1 MEIPKQ
7 VTICT
12 KHLTLV
18 GLVLFTLQGCA
29 DSAPAPAGQEKLPP
43 NIVFILA
50 DDLGYGDVSFLNR
63 GSKISTPHMDNLA
76 AAGMVFRDAHSGSAV
91 CTPTRYGILT
101 GRYAWRSRLKSGVL
115 WGYSPPLIESGR
127 TTVASFLKKQGYS
140 TACVGKWH
148 LGLGWHTRDGTVP
161 SDRPDEQGEAVDFS
175 KPIGGGPTAAG
186 FDYFFG
192 VPASLDMDPYV
203 YVENDRV
210 VEQPTLTVEA
220 NEPGREGFWRAGPI
234 APGFKHLEVLPTLTE
249 KALDFIEHHAQ
260 STPAKPF
267 FLYFALTAPH
277 TPVLPNPPFRGK
289 SQAGRYG
296 DFVVEVDSTV
306 GQVAATLERLGIAEN
321 TLLIVTSDNGP
332 ERHMLPR
339 KEEFDHASNHPFRGM
354 KRDSWE
360 GGHRVPFLARWPT
373 RIAAGTHS
381 DETICLT
388 DLMATAADIVGAALP
403 QGAGEDSYSIL
414 PTLLGHTRDQPI
426 RQATIHHSS
435 RGEFAIRQGRWKL
448 IEGRGSGGN
457 PYPSGPN
464 ATKPEDPPRQ
474 LYDLEEDVGET
485 ENLVEENPERADNLS
500 EILETYRTSG
510 RTPK

>member
-192 VPASLDMDPYV
+192 VPTPKRSRAAAEPSSAFPPPWTWTPTFTLRTTGWSNSLLSQLRPMNP
-203 YVENDRV
+203 
-210 VEQPTLTVEA
+210 
-220 NEPGREGFWRAGPI
+220 EG
-234 APGFKHLEVLPTLTE
+234 K
-249 KALDFIEHHAQ
+249 
-260 STPAKPF
+260 
-267 FLYFALTAPH
+267 
-277 TPVLPNPPFRGK
+277 
-289 SQAGRYG
+289 
-296 DFVVEVDSTV
+296 
-306 GQVAATLERLGIAEN
+306 
-321 TLLIVTSDNGP
+321 
-332 ERHMLPR
+332 
-339 KEEFDHASNHPFRGM
+339 
-354 KRDSWE
+354 
-360 GGHRVPFLARWPT
+360 
-373 RIAAGTHS
+373 
-381 DETICLT
+381 
-388 DLMATAADIVGAALP
+388 
-403 QGAGEDSYSIL
+403 
-414 PTLLGHTRDQPI
+414 
-426 RQATIHHSS
+426 
-435 RGEFAIRQGRWKL
+435 
-448 IEGRGSGGN
+448 GSGGR
-457 PYPSGPN
+457 
-464 ATKPEDPPRQ
+464 DR
-474 LYDLEEDVGET
+474 
-485 ENLVEENPERADNLS
+485 
-500 EILETYRTSG
+500 
-510 RTPK
+510 